1 MDETK
6 DILDKMDS
14 ANLTYYCLLFLYL
27 LTRTCIDARSRYSD
41 LDIQLPA
48 SHFHL

>member
-1 MDETK
+1 MDEVK
-6 DILDKMDS
+6 DIMDKMHS
-14 ANLTYYCLLFLYL
+14 ANLTHCLLFVYL
-27 LTRTCIDARSRYSD
+27 LTRACIDARSRNSD